1 MELKKVK
8 KENFSGFQIIL
19 IIAGTQYYSYWSAPP
34 ESVDHVGLE
43 YLRDR
48 YPIINTKE
56 RANTFKELYKN
67 LWIDVSERQLEE
79 MKHCIGLNYRK
90 RPYRNYFYTEEYDKY
105 WNDLVFKGLAIKGK
119 RMISEKYAN
128 FFLTKQ
134 GFEYVLGKSIS
145 TKCYEKI

>member
-67 LWIDVSERQLEE
+67 LWIDVSERQLKE
-79 MKHCIGLNYRK
+79 MKHCIGLDYKK
-90 RPYRNYFYTEEYDKY
+90 RPYRNYFCTEEDDKY
-105 WNDLVFKGLAIKGK
+105 WNELVSKGLAIKGK
-119 RMISEKYAN
+119 RIVNAN
-128 FFLTKQ
+128 CVYFFLTKQ
-134 GFEYVLGKSIS
+134 GVEYVLGKSVS
-145 TKCYEKI
+145 EKYYKEI